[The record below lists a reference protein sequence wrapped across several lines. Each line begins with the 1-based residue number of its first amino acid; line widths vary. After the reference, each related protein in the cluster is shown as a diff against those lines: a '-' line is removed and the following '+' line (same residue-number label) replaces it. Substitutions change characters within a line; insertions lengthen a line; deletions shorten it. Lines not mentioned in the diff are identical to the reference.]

1 MLTPTQPE
9 SVTYADPSEA
19 ESGRLF
25 AATPAPSANPAILRI
40 LLVED
45 DPVMQLGL
53 EQFFEDYPQFEIIG
67 QVADGYAGIEAAQTL
82 RPDLVI
88 MDIGLPQL
96 DGIAAAQRIKSLMP
110 HVRIVML
117 TSHTADH
124 EMMAALSSGADAY
137 CVKGTSLEQLEVAI
151 ISAQEGAIYLDPQIA
166 RRVLNHLKPIPLGTQ
181 GRLSERE
188 LEVLR
193 LVVEGK
199 SNPEIA
205 SLLYLSLSTVK
216 CHVRSIMDK
225 LAVDDRVQAAVVALR
240 SGLV

>member
-1 MLTPTQPE
+1 MLIEPVTEPVTEPQP
-9 SVTYADPSEA
+9 SNISN
-19 ESGRLF
+19 S
-25 AATPAPSANPAILRI
+25 AALKI

-53 EQFFEDYPQFEIIG
+53 EQFFDDYSQFTIVG
-67 QVADGYAGIEAAQTL
+67 QVSDGYTSIEAAHQL
-82 RPDLVI
+82 QPDLII

-96 DGIAAAQRIKSLMP
+96 DGIAATQRIRAELP
-110 HVRIVML
+110 HIRIVML

-151 ISAQEGAIYLDPQIA
+151 ASAQEGAIYLDPQIA
-166 RRVLNHLKPIPLGTQ
+166 RRVLSHLRPAPSEPKS
-181 GRLSERE
+181 RLSARE
-188 LEVLR
+188 LDVLR
-193 LVVEGK
+193 LIVEGK

-205 SLLYLSLSTVK
+205 AALYLSLSTVK

-225 LAVDDRVQAAVVALR
+225 LTVDDRVQAAVVALR